1 MERYF
6 GGFVKSVA
14 LPRAVNTHQAR
25 TLLKDGLLEI
35 VLPHVPD
42 QREREYEIPVKA
54 DEEPGE

>member
-14 LPRAVNTHQAR
+14 LPRAVNTHQAKTVLR
-25 TLLKDGLLEI
+25 EGLLEI

-42 QREREYEIPVKA
+42 QREKETEIPVRA
-54 DEEPGE
+54 EEERRE